1 MLLAEIDPIQVVI
14 IVIAMGAGFV
24 QWLWGLFKQG
34 QEEAERRK
42 ADLPSPEE
50 RAAREQAW
58 RRQVE
63 QTGQPPRP
71 SPKASPPLNPWDTVR
86 DVVEQI
92 KEEARKAQS
101 PAAPP
106 PIPQRPNSPPPPTS
120 RPRSYTV
127 RAELR
132 PTPVPPPTPAAPFPT
147 APVTTSSASTPP
159 VFFAQP
165 PTPAKL
171 SPSPDQTLPRSRPE
185 LNGLRQLLQTPATLR
200 QAVLL
205 REILGPP
212 KALQSAEDSPF

>member
-1 MLLAEIDPIQVVI
+1 
-14 IVIAMGAGFV
+14 MGAGFV

-92 KEEARKAQS
+92 KEEARKAKS

-106 PIPQRPNSPPPPTS
+106 PIPQRPSSPPPPTS

-147 APVTTSSASTPP
+147 APVTTAPVTTTSASTPP

-185 LNGLRQLLQTPATLR
+185 FNGLRQLLQTPATLR